1 MLHVNYFINPSHTQ
15 PHPRLIRSNNPSP
28 PSMRPEAAAV
38 IEEWDSLDAQ
48 ITERI
53 RAQAEAE
60 ERDAHFAEGVR
71 RVRNAMILDD
81 WEDFPTPRE
90 AAHGPQPPP
99 PMTRFPPTRSRRT
112 AAVPAEGEDEEEENE
127 EGFLVVYHSSDD
139 EEATADAV
147 EEIDEYGL
155 EEDRRLKVFITL
167 MAVAALLAAEIDF
180 A

>member
-15 PHPRLIRSNNPSP
+15 PYPRLIRSYSY
-28 PSMRPEAAAV
+28 
-38 IEEWDSLDAQ
+38 
-48 ITERI
+48 RI
-53 RAQAEAE
+53 RAQATEAAAEAALIDARILAEAE
-60 ERDAHFAEGVR
+60 AEARDAHYAEGVR
-71 RVRNAMILDD
+71 RVRDAMILDD

-90 AAHGPQPPP
+90 AAHGPQPSP

-155 EEDRRLKVFITL
+155 EEDRQLKVFITL

>member
-1 MLHVNYFINPSHTQ
+1 
-15 PHPRLIRSNNPSP
+15 
-28 PSMRPEAAAV
+28 
-38 IEEWDSLDAQ
+38 
-48 ITERI
+48 
-53 RAQAEAE
+53 
-60 ERDAHFAEGVR
+60 
-71 RVRNAMILDD
+71 MILDD

-99 PMTRFPPTRSRRT
+99 PMTLFPPTRSRRT